1 MAVEAKAGMLDR
13 IGKEIAA
20 DVTAEAMP
28 RILAKI
34 ADMLVDYDVSEKPGA
49 STAEMDDVLDYYL
62 SSMRVKG
69 LSEKS
74 VAHYEYLLR
83 RILTETGVPCQR
95 MTVHHLRGWLAK
107 EKNRGIS
114 DLTLR
119 GDRSVMSAFFGW
131 VHREGLIEKN
141 PVANLDPIKCAKKTK
156 KIYSAVDMEKLQQ
169 AAAKETRDRAILS
182 FLATTGC
189 RVGELVR
196 LNRDSV
202 DLNSGEA
209 TVHGK
214 GNKERI
220 VYMGDV
226 TAMLLKQYLAERKD
240 SSEALFVS
248 LRGQKRLQAGGVRVM
263 LNGLA
268 MDAHV
273 EHVHPHK
280 FRRTFATNAARRG
293 MPIQEVAALLGHE
306 KIDTTMAYV
315 NISREDIKH
324 DYKRLT

>member
-1 MAVEAKAGMLDR
+1 
-13 IGKEIAA
+13 
-20 DVTAEAMP
+20 
-28 RILAKI
+28 
-34 ADMLVDYDVSEKPGA
+34 
-49 STAEMDDVLDYYL
+49 
-62 SSMRVKG
+62 
-69 LSEKS
+69 
-74 VAHYEYLLR
+74 
-83 RILTETGVPCQR
+83 
-95 MTVHHLRGWLAK
+95 
-107 EKNRGIS
+107 
-114 DLTLR
+114 
-119 GDRSVMSAFFGW
+119 MSAFFGW

-214 GNKERI
+214 GNKERV